1 LKEIEESLDLTPRSK
16 KLLKEKAKL
25 QELMK
30 RVDFAI
36 KAKEVKDK
44 VTPRGS

>member
-1 LKEIEESLDLTPRSK
+1 
-16 KLLKEKAKL
+16 
-25 QELMK
+25 MK